1 MDTLTI
7 VSFVAVGFG
16 AGFIQRVSGFG
27 LGIFAMLFL
36 PYLMDE
42 PAAATAVSCLLS
54 CGTNTYNTIK
64 YRKDISYKSIIPLVA
79 ASLVSIPIAIHYSI
93 LVPADIFKIMLGIVL
108 ILISIYLLFFDMKVS
123 IRPSLRNGIVA
134 GALGGTLSGLF
145 STGGPPVVL
154 YLTYATN
161 GKMEYFAGLQFYFC
175 LTNIYA
181 TVIRVING
189 VITTKVL
196 IASAIGLA
204 GCMAGDLLGRLVFDK
219 LDGVKLKKIIYAGM
233 IISGIL
239 MII

>member
-7 VSFVAVGFG
+7 VSLVAVGFG

-36 PYLMDE
+36 PYLMSE

-54 CGTNTYNTIK
+54 CGTNTYNTVK
-64 YRKDISYKSIIPLVA
+64 YRKDIRYKTIIPLVLA
-79 ASLVSIPIAIHYSI
+79 ALVSIPIAIYYSVI
-93 LVPADIFKIMLGIVL
+93 VPGDLFKLLLGIVL
-108 ILISIYLLFFDMKVS
+108 IVISIYLLFFDSKVS
-123 IRPSLRNGIVA
+123 IRPTVKNGLIA
-134 GALGGTLSGLF
+134 GVFSGTLSGLF

-154 YLTYATN
+154 YLNYAA
-161 GKMEYFAGLQFYFC
+161 KDKAEYFAGLQFYFC

-181 TVIRVING
+181 TVLRVVNG
-189 VITTKVL
+189 VITREVL
-196 IASAIGLA
+196 IASAFGLA
-204 GCMAGDLLGRLVFDK
+204 GCMAGDLLGKMVFDK
-219 LDGVKLKKIIYAGM
+219 LDGAKLKKIIYAGM